1 MGLFVFMSPMRN
13 DLIDILQGF
22 IQDIEDAS
30 PNTKNKKN
38 YACWRRGTSNCYGE
52 YAN

>member
-1 MGLFVFMSPMRN
+1 MRN

-30 PNTKNKKN
+30 PNTKNKLKEIYPIN
-38 YACWRRGTSNCYGE
+38 FKLSLSGPVSYTHLTLPTTD
-52 YAN
+52 